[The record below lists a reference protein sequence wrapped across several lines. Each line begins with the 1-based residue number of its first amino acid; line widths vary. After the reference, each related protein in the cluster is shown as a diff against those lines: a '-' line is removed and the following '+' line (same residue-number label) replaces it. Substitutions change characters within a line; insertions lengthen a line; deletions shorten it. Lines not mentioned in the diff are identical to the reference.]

1 MHESTHALPVSHTP
15 ASVHMGSMPTLHTDL
30 RKLLTRHRN
39 SGIPEV
45 QDVLRELASILASAP
60 TPAYQYR
67 NHPKWDDTWM
77 DLDESQLEIV
87 LKMGHTVERQA
98 LLGPWEPVTEAP
110 A

>member
-1 MHESTHALPVSHTP
+1 MSA
-15 ASVHMGSMPTLHTDL
+15 HMDGMANLHTNL

-45 QDVLRELASILASAP
+45 QEVLRELASILASAP

-77 DLDESQLEIV
+77 ELDESQLEIV

-98 LLGPWEPVTEAP
+98 LLGAWEPVTEVSA
-110 A
+110 